1 MPPSNVIVDRRLLQ
15 ALTQSVHSFFT
26 RAEPL
31 EWSEEHSALVEYG
44 IGRFVDQHNKVKIE
58 EPLVLVA
65 VTRFFQTIA
74 NTPLQDVRMHLQL
87 NQGQAFEEI
96 VLLTMTKMFET
107 PIKLSDIVEFH
118 GVKPPWADDLAR
130 IVCPN
135 SPDLSPYSIDK
146 FSDPD
151 SILPWGAKDPVA
163 VTRWL
168 KDGQAGWC
176 IPGNMMGPDLMAC
189 LLINGKRVLMVIQI
203 KCRTTGNKDK
213 TMTADVTTDAIKS
226 LIPSDFFKSLVRYRL
241 ISSYIFVD
249 FHCL

>member
-74 NTPLQDVRMHLQL
+74 NTPLQDLSMHLQL

-107 PIKLSDIVEFH
+107 PIKLSDIVDFLASNHH
-118 GVKPPWADDLAR
+118 GQMTSHGSSVL
-130 IVCPN
+130 
-135 SPDLSPYSIDK
+135 
-146 FSDPD
+146 
-151 SILPWGAKDPVA
+151 
-163 VTRWL
+163 T
-168 KDGQAGWC
+168 
-176 IPGNMMGPDLMAC
+176 
-189 LLINGKRVLMVIQI
+189 LLIYHPTQLIN
-203 KCRTTGNKDK
+203 
-213 TMTADVTTDAIKS
+213 S
-226 LIPSDFFKSLVRYRL
+226 LTLT
-241 ISSYIFVD
+241 
-249 FHCL
+249 